1 MQKLTPFAVMPLE
14 IELCFNL
21 WWKDLPDD
29 HEVVVRYPYERH
41 GLAGKVSN
49 HAKTDTKERFLEF
62 VDANSQPNGRR
73 LDSHNPTHYFLPRFT
88 TISAPKKNVH
98 NYDSR
103 LATSLVGEFNQIQV
117 EDGSPTISDFSATT
131 WLKKERP
138 KHAI

>member
-1 MQKLTPFAVMPLE
+1 MPKKEVDTQKLTPFVVMPLE

-29 HEVVVRYPYERH
+29 HEVVIRYPYERH

-88 TISAPKKNVH
+88 TIPAPQKM
-98 NYDSR
+98 Y
-103 LATSLVGEFNQIQV
+103 
-117 EDGSPTISDFSATT
+117 TIMTAD
-131 WLKKERP
+131 
-138 KHAI
+138 